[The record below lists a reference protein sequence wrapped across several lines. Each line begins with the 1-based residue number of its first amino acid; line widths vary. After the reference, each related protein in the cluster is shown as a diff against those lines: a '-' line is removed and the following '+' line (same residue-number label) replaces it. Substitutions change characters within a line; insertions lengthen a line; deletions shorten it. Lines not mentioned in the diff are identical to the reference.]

1 MDWEMLRLCF
11 IAGMCFIAGTFGR
24 SALERR
30 CAVHTENRILK
41 GISIPPSTLFDTS
54 ACLQG
59 WP

>member
-1 MDWEMLRLCF
+1 MDWEMLRL
-11 IAGMCFIAGTFGR
+11 CFIAGTFGR

-30 CAVHTENRILK
+30 CAVHTENVK